1 MKSQTANLHHAR
13 RLSEDELRA
22 QALPASSK
30 PPVRTPLSFRSG
42 SDCQCSLAD
51 LVRELLDPMLKD
63 WLDQHLPN
71 IVERCVN
78 AEIERLV
85 KS

>member
-1 MKSQTANLHHAR
+1 MKSQTSNQYHSR
-13 RLSEDELRA
+13 QSENELRP
-22 QALPASSK
+22 QPLPASSN
-30 PPVRTPLSFRSG
+30 PTTRTPLSFQPHSE
-42 SDCQCSLAD
+42 CQCSLAD
-51 LVRELLDPMLKD
+51 LVRELLDPMLRD
-63 WLDQHLPN
+63 WLDQYLPN